1 MKRVQRIVLAVGI
14 LLALGLQLQMP
25 ARAQDNTLVM
35 AWATDATGLDP
46 HKQTAFASI
55 RLLELV
61 YEPLVTLDADLQIQ
75 PALAE
80 RWEFSADGKQL
91 TFTLRGGA
99 VFHNGDPITSAD
111 VKASYERILDEE
123 TGAATRANFLSIE
136 RIETPDERTVV
147 FHLSRLDAP
156 ILTAMTDLNA
166 AIVPTSEIAAGSVG
180 TQAIGSG
187 PFRLDSWRPNE
198 RSELSANPEW
208 WGGGLS
214 IDGIEV
220 RVMPDETAILAALR
234 TGAIDFALLNDP
246 LVASLVATES
256 KLQLNRAPAISY
268 HVLQLNPSRP
278 PMDDLAV
285 RQAISCA
292 IDRQQVLDT
301 ASLGEGQVTGPLTIP
316 AYRSDPDTLFCYQ
329 RDVDRA
335 KQLLAQS
342 GQSGD
347 ITLNLIAARGEPPTA
362 VAEAQVIQAQLGEI
376 GISVEI
382 EVLELNVYIDRWL
395 TADFDVASAHN
406 GGRADPYT
414 MYNRYWT
421 RDGNLQ
427 KVSNYIDDTLD
438 SLMRRGRE
446 ETVLEARRRIFA
458 EFNQHLAEMSPWIWL
473 YNGFEYTAQ
482 QHHVEGFV
490 PMPNDSLYG
499 LSRVSLNR

>member
-1 MKRVQRIVLAVGI
+1 MKRMQRLSLAVGA
-14 LLALGLQLQMP
+14 LLAVAALIP
-25 ARAQDNTLVM
+25 APVRAQDNTLVM

-46 HKQTAFASI
+46 HKQTAFASL

-61 YEPLVTLDADLQIQ
+61 YEPLVILDADLQIR

-80 RWEFSADGKQL
+80 SWAFSDDGRRL
-91 TFTLRGGA
+91 TFTLRDGA
-99 VFHNGDPITSAD
+99 TFHNGDRVTAAD
-111 VKASYERILDEE
+111 VKASFERILDEE
-123 TGAATRANFLSIE
+123 TGAATRANFLSIDRVE
-136 RIETPDERTVV
+136 AADDRTVV
-147 FHLSRLDAP
+147 FHMSQQDAP
-156 ILTAMTDLNA
+156 VLTAMTDLNA
-166 AIVPTSEIAAGSVG
+166 AIVPASEIAAGTVG
-180 TQAIGSG
+180 TAAIGSG
-187 PFRLDSWRPNE
+187 PFRLDSWSPNE
-198 RSELSANPEW
+198 RSVLSANPDW
-208 WGGGLS
+208 WDDGPS

-234 TGAIDFALLNDP
+234 TQAIDFALLNDP
-246 LVASLVATES
+246 LVASLVASDGSVE
-256 KLQLNRAPAISY
+256 LNRAPAISY

-278 PMDDLAV
+278 PMDNLAV

-335 KQLLAQS
+335 KRLLAES
-342 GQSGD
+342 GVSGD

-376 GISVEI
+376 GIGVEI

-395 TADFDVASAHN
+395 KADFDTAAAHN

-414 MYNRYWT
+414 MYTRYWT

-438 SLMRRGRE
+438 SLMQRGRT
-446 ETVLEARRRIFA
+446 ETDPEARQQIFA
-458 EFNQHLAEMSPWIWL
+458 EFERHLTEMAPWIWL
-473 YNGFEYTAQ
+473 YNGYEYTAQ
-482 QHHVEGFV
+482 QSYVDGFV

-499 LSRVSLNR
+499 LSQVSLNR

>member
-1 MKRVQRIVLAVGI
+1 MKHMQRLSIAVG
-14 LLALGLQLQMP
+14 LATALGMAMP
-25 ARAQDNTLVM
+25 AQAQDNTLVM

-46 HKQTAFASI
+46 HKQTAFASL

-80 RWEFSADGKQL
+80 SWEFSDDGTRL
-91 TFTLRGGA
+91 TFTLRDGA
-99 VFHNGDPITSAD
+99 AFHNGDPVTAAD
-111 VKASYERILDEE
+111 VKASYERILDEA

-136 RIETPDERTVV
+136 SIDAADAQTVV
-147 FHLSRLDAP
+147 FSLSQQDAP
-156 ILTAMTDLNA
+156 VLTAMTDLNA
-166 AIVPTSEIAAGSVG
+166 AIVPASEIAAGTVG
-180 TQAIGSG
+180 TEAIGSG
-187 PFRLDSWRPNE
+187 PFKLDSWSPNE
-198 RSELSANPEW
+198 RSELSANAGW
-208 WGGGLS
+208 WGDGPS

-246 LVASLVATES
+246 LVASLVAS
-256 KLQLNRAPAISY
+256 DGSVQLNRAPAISY

-316 AYRSDPDTLFCYQ
+316 AYRSDPDSLFCYQ

-335 KQLLAQS
+335 RELLASS
-342 GQSGD
+342 GQSD

-362 VAEAQVIQAQLGEI
+362 VAEAQVIQANLGEI
-376 GISVEI
+376 GIGVEI

-395 TADFDVASAHN
+395 KADFDVAAAHN

-414 MYNRYWT
+414 MYTRYWT

-438 SLMRRGRE
+438 SLMQRGRT
-446 ETVLEARRRIFA
+446 ETDPEARRAIFA
-458 EFNQHLAEMSPWIWL
+458 EFDRHLAEMAPWIWL
-473 YNGFEYTAQ
+473 YNGYEYTAQ
-482 QHHVEGFV
+482 QSHVEGFV

-499 LSRVSLNR
+499 LSQVSLNR

>member
-1 MKRVQRIVLAVGI
+1 MKHVQRLSIAACVAA
-14 LLALGLQLQMP
+14 ALGMAMP
-25 ARAQDNTLVM
+25 AQAQDNTLVM

-46 HKQTAFASI
+46 HKQTAFASL

-80 RWEFSADGKQL
+80 SWEFSNDGTRL
-91 TFTLRGGA
+91 TFTLRDGA
-99 VFHNGDPITSAD
+99 AFHNGDPVTAAD
-111 VKASYERILDEE
+111 VKASYERILDEA

-136 RIETPDERTVV
+136 SIDAADARTVV
-147 FHLSRLDAP
+147 FTLSQQDAP
-156 ILTAMTDLNA
+156 VLTAMTDLNA
-166 AIVPTSEIAAGSVG
+166 AIVPASEIAAGTVG
-180 TQAIGSG
+180 TEAIGSG
-187 PFRLDSWRPNE
+187 PFKLDSWSPNE
-198 RSELSANPEW
+198 RSELSANAGW
-208 WGGGLS
+208 WGDGPS

-246 LVASLVATES
+246 LVASLVATDGS
-256 KLQLNRAPAISY
+256 VQLNRAPAISY
-268 HVLQLNPSRP
+268 HVLQLNPSRA
-278 PMDDLAV
+278 PMDNLAV

-316 AYRSDPDTLFCYQ
+316 AYRSDPDSLFCYE

-335 KQLLAQS
+335 KELLASS
-342 GQSGD
+342 GQSD

-362 VAEAQVIQAQLGEI
+362 VAEAQVIQANLGEI
-376 GISVEI
+376 GIGVEI

-395 TADFDVASAHN
+395 KADFDVAAAHN

-414 MYNRYWT
+414 MYTRYWT

-438 SLMRRGRE
+438 SLMQRGRT
-446 ETVLEARRRIFA
+446 ETDTEARRQIFA
-458 EFNQHLAEMSPWIWL
+458 EFDRHLAEMSPWIWL
-473 YNGFEYTAQ
+473 YNGYEYTAQ
-482 QHHVEGFV
+482 QSHVEGFV

-499 LSRVSLNR
+499 LSQVSLNR

>member
-1 MKRVQRIVLAVGI
+1 MNRMQRLILAAGVATA
-14 LLALGLQLQMP
+14 LAAPLP
-25 ARAQDNTLVM
+25 ATAQDNTLVM

-46 HKQTAFASI
+46 HKQTAFASL

-80 RWEFSADGKQL
+80 SWAFSDDGQRL

-99 VFHNGDPITSAD
+99 SFHNGDPVTAAD
-111 VKASYERILDEE
+111 VKASYERILDEA

-136 RIETPDERTVV
+136 RIEAADDRTVV
-147 FHLSRLDAP
+147 FHLSQRDAP
-156 ILTAMTDLNA
+156 VLTAMTDLNA
-166 AIVPTSEIAAGSVG
+166 AIVPASEIAAGTVG
-180 TQAIGSG
+180 TEAVGSG
-187 PFRLDSWRPNE
+187 PFRLDDWSPNE
-198 RSELSANPEW
+198 RSVLSANPQW
-208 WGGGLS
+208 WGDGPS

-246 LVASLVATES
+246 LVASLVAS
-256 KLQLNRAPAISY
+256 DGSVQLNRAPAISY

-278 PMDDLAV
+278 PLDNLAV

-316 AYRSDPDTLFCYQ
+316 AYQSDPSTLFCYEQ
-329 RDVDRA
+329 DVDRA
-335 KQLLAQS
+335 KQLMAGS
-342 GQSGD
+342 GHSGD

-362 VAEAQVIQAQLGEI
+362 VAEAQVIQAQLAEI
-376 GISVEI
+376 GIGVDI

-395 TADFDVASAHN
+395 KADFDAAAAHN

-414 MYNRYWT
+414 MYTRYWT
-421 RDGNLQ
+421 RAGNLQ

-438 SLMRRGRE
+438 SLMQRGRT
-446 ETVLEARRRIFA
+446 ETDLATRRQIFA
-458 EFNQHLAEMSPWIWL
+458 EFEQHLTEMAPWIWL
-473 YNGFEYTAQ
+473 YNGYEYTAQ
-482 QHHVEGFV
+482 QAYVDGFV

-499 LSRVSLNR
+499 LSQVSLNR

>member
-1 MKRVQRIVLAVGI
+1 MKRMHGVGVAAGFV
-14 LLALGLQLQMP
+14 LALGLQSPLP
-25 ARAQDNTLVM
+25 AAAQDNTLVM

-80 RWEFSADGKQL
+80 SWEFSADGMQL
-91 TFTLRGGA
+91 TFTLRDGA
-99 VFHNGDPITSAD
+99 TFHNGDAVTAAD
-111 VKASYERILDEE
+111 VKASYERILDEA

-136 RIETPDERTVV
+136 SIEAADARTVV
-147 FHLSRLDAP
+147 FNLSQLDAP
-156 ILTAMTDLNA
+156 VLTAMTDLNA
-166 AIVPTSEIAAGSVG
+166 AIVPASEIAAGSVG
-180 TQAIGSG
+180 TEAVGSG
-187 PFRLDSWRPNE
+187 PFKLDSWSPNE
-198 RSELSANPEW
+198 RSVLSANAEW
-208 WGGGLS
+208 WGDGPS
-214 IDGIEV
+214 IGGIEV

-234 TGAIDFALLNDP
+234 TKAIDFALLNDP
-246 LVASLVATES
+246 LVASLVAAES
-256 KLQLNRAPAISY
+256 SVELNRAPAISY

-278 PMDDLAV
+278 PMDNLAV

-301 ASLGEGQVTGPLTIP
+301 ASLGEGKVTGPLTIP
-316 AYRSDPDTLFCYQ
+316 AYQSDPDTLFCYEQ
-329 RDVDRA
+329 DVDRA
-335 KQLLAQS
+335 RQLLADS
-342 GQSGD
+342 GQTD

-376 GISVEI
+376 GIGVEI
-382 EVLELNVYIDRWL
+382 EVLELNVYVDRWL
-395 TADFDVASAHN
+395 KADFDVAAAHN

-414 MYNRYWT
+414 MYTRYWT

-438 SLMRRGRE
+438 SLMRQGRE
-446 ETVLEARRRIFA
+446 ETDPTARQRIFA
-458 EFNQHLAEMSPWIWL
+458 EFEQHLTEMAPWVWL
-473 YNGFEYTAQ
+473 YNGYEYTAQ
-482 QHHVEGFV
+482 QAYVDGFV

-499 LSRVSLNR
+499 LSQVSLNR

>member
-1 MKRVQRIVLAVGI
+1 MKHMQRLSIAVG
-14 LLALGLQLQMP
+14 LATALGMAMP
-25 ARAQDNTLVM
+25 APAQAQDNTLVM

-46 HKQTAFASI
+46 HKQTAFASL

-61 YEPLVTLDADLQIQ
+61 YEPLVILDADLQIQ

-80 RWEFSADGKQL
+80 SWEFSDDGTRL
-91 TFTLRGGA
+91 TFTLRDGA
-99 VFHNGDPITSAD
+99 AFHNGDPVTAAD
-111 VKASYERILDEE
+111 VKASYERILDEA

-136 RIETPDERTVV
+136 SIDAADARTVV
-147 FHLSRLDAP
+147 FNLSQQDAP
-156 ILTAMTDLNA
+156 VLTAMTDLNA
-166 AIVPTSEIAAGSVG
+166 AIVPASEIAAGTVG
-180 TQAIGSG
+180 TEAIGSG
-187 PFRLDSWRPNE
+187 PFKLDSWSPNE
-198 RSELSANPEW
+198 RSELSANAGW
-208 WGGGLS
+208 WGDGPS

-246 LVASLVATES
+246 LVASLVAS
-256 KLQLNRAPAISY
+256 DGSVQLNRAPAISY

-316 AYRSDPDTLFCYQ
+316 AYRSDPDTLFCYE

-335 KQLLAQS
+335 KELLASS
-342 GQSGD
+342 GQSD

-362 VAEAQVIQAQLGEI
+362 VAEAQVIQANLGEI
-376 GISVEI
+376 GIGVEI

-395 TADFDVASAHN
+395 KADFDVAAAHN

-414 MYNRYWT
+414 MYTRYWT

-438 SLMRRGRE
+438 SLMQRGRT
-446 ETVLEARRRIFA
+446 ETDPDARRAIFA
-458 EFNQHLAEMSPWIWL
+458 EFDRHLAEMAPWIWL
-473 YNGFEYTAQ
+473 YNGYEYTAQ
-482 QHHVEGFV
+482 QSHVEGFV

-499 LSRVSLNR
+499 LSQVSLNR